1 MKAWLKILITIV
13 VLGVLGAAGWAI
25 YSFYS
30 TEEEMVFRTE
40 KVARGDL
47 MSVIS
52 SSGTV
57 EPEELVNVG
66 AQVSGK
72 IMNFGT
78 DGDGK
83 PVDYGS
89 KVTKGMLLA
98 QIDDVLYEAEVRQ
111 AKASKLLAKA
121 AIRSA
126 QANIAVA
133 KANLLLSS
141 QNWKRACDLY
151 PKKAMSQSDYDA
163 AMAEHLAAQAR
174 IGVSEASLAQARSQ
188 LAAAEATLL
197 KAERNLN
204 YCVITSPVDGVI
216 IDRRVSVG
224 QTVVS
229 NMSASSIFLIA
240 KDLKKMQVWA
250 SVNEAD
256 IGDIKAGMPVIFTVD
271 TFPGIRFRGKV
282 LKVRLNATMSQNVVT
297 YVVEISADNRDG
309 KLLPY
314 LTANVR
320 FIKAS
325 RENVLFVSNAALR
338 FQPEPA
344 MVAPEFRSQLGELLA
359 LRRGERVLW
368 KETAQGLVPVRVK
381 TGLISSG
388 ETEILSGDV
397 REGDDVVNGT
407 EEVSQKAAKSEGG
420 GNSGNPFM
428 PKFPQRRNRNLNPNR
443 TSGGGAAGGVFR
455 HVRNDGS
462 AETLSAA
469 RAAVVLPDRENG
481 RFLLRA
487 AGGGRDAGTVSARA
501 RTDGRGPGEAGGG

>member
-1 MKAWLKILITIV
+1 MKRI
-13 VLGVLGAAGWAI
+13 LGAVITLAVLALLVWGGLKLYRRYNDPEQALA
-25 YSFYS
+25 FK
-30 TEEEMVFRTE
+30 TE
-40 KVARGDL
+40 KVARGNL
-47 MSVIS
+47 RSTIS
-52 SSGTV
+52 ASGTI
-57 EPEELVNVG
+57 EPEELINVG
-66 AQVSGK
+66 AQVNGK
-72 IMNFGT
+72 IMKFGT
-78 DGDGK
+78 DADGK

-89 KVTKGMLLA
+89 RIKAGSVLA
-98 QIDDVLYEAEVRQ
+98 HIDDVLYEAEVRQ
-111 AKASKLLAKA
+111 AQASKLQAEA
-121 AIRSA
+121 AIKSA
-126 QANIAVA
+126 EANIAVT
-133 KANLLLSS
+133 KAALVLAQ
-141 QNWKRACDLY
+141 QNWKRASDLF
-151 PKKAMSQSDYDA
+151 PKRAMSQSDYDA
-163 AMAEHLAAQAR
+163 ARAEHLAAQAR
-174 IGVSEASLAQARSQ
+174 IGVSEASLAQAKSQ

-338 FQPEPA
+338 FQPEPD
-344 MVAPEFRSQLGELLA
+344 MVAPEFRGSLDELFA
-359 LRRGERVLW
+359 LRRGGDRILW
-368 KETAQGLVPVRVK
+368 KEGPAGLVPVRVK
-381 TGLISSG
+381 TGLVSSG
-388 ETEILSGDV
+388 ETEIVSGDIS
-397 REGDDVVNGT
+397 ENDEVVNGT
-407 EEVSQKAAKSEGG
+407 AEAGARNVKAPEAGG
-420 GNSGNPFM
+420 SNQGNPFM
-428 PKFPQRRNRNLNPNR
+428 PKFPQRRNRNLNPGR
-443 TSGGGAAGGVFR
+443 TQQG
-455 HVRNDGS
+455 NN
-462 AETLSAA
+462 A
-469 RAAVVLPDRENG
+469 RP
-481 RFLLRA
+481 
-487 AGGGRDAGTVSARA
+487 AR
-501 RTDGRGPGEAGGG
+501 

>member
-1 MKAWLKILITIV
+1 MKRI
-13 VLGVLGAAGWAI
+13 LGAVITLAVLALLAWGGMKLYRHYNNPEQALA
-25 YSFYS
+25 FK
-30 TEEEMVFRTE
+30 TE
-40 KVARGDL
+40 KVARGNL
-47 MSVIS
+47 RSTIS
-52 SSGTV
+52 ASGTI
-57 EPEELVNVG
+57 EPEELINVG
-66 AQVSGK
+66 AQVNGK
-72 IMNFGT
+72 IMKFGT
-78 DGDGK
+78 DADGK

-89 KVTKGMLLA
+89 RIKAGSVLA
-98 QIDDVLYEAEVRQ
+98 HIDDVLYEAEVRQ
-111 AKASKLLAKA
+111 AKASKLQAEA
-121 AIRSA
+121 AIKSA
-126 QANIAVA
+126 EANIAVT
-133 KANLLLSS
+133 KAALVLAQ
-141 QNWKRACDLY
+141 QNWKRASDLF
-151 PKKAMSQSDYDA
+151 PKRAMSQSDYDA
-163 AMAEHLAAQAR
+163 ARAEHLAAQAR

-256 IGDIKAGMPVIFTVD
+256 IGDIRAGMPVIFTVD

-338 FQPEPA
+338 FQPEPG
-344 MVAPEFRSQLGELLA
+344 MVAPGFRAGLEELLS
-359 LRRGERVLW
+359 LRRGGDRVLW
-368 KETAQGLVPVRVK
+368 KESDAGLVPVRVK
-381 TGLISSG
+381 TGLVSSG
-388 ETEILSGDV
+388 ETEIVSGDIS
-397 REGDDVVNGT
+397 ENDEVVNGT
-407 EEVSQKAAKSEGG
+407 AEAGERNVKAPDAGG
-420 GNSGNPFM
+420 SNQGNPFM
-428 PKFPQRRNRNLNPNR
+428 PKFPQRRNRNLNPGR
-443 TSGGGAAGGVFR
+443 TPQG
-455 HVRNDGS
+455 NN
-462 AETLSAA
+462 A
-469 RAAVVLPDRENG
+469 RP
-481 RFLLRA
+481 
-487 AGGGRDAGTVSARA
+487 AR
-501 RTDGRGPGEAGGG
+501 

>member
-1 MKAWLKILITIV
+1 MKRI
-13 VLGVLGAAGWAI
+13 LGAVITLAVLALLAWGGLKLYRHYNDPEQVLA
-25 YSFYS
+25 FK
-30 TEEEMVFRTE
+30 TE
-40 KVARGDL
+40 KVARGNL
-47 MSVIS
+47 RSTIS
-52 SSGTV
+52 ASGTI
-57 EPEELVNVG
+57 EPEELINVG
-66 AQVSGK
+66 AQVNGK
-72 IMNFGT
+72 IMKFGT
-78 DGDGK
+78 DADGK

-89 KVTKGMLLA
+89 RIKAGSVLA

-111 AKASKLLAKA
+111 ARASKLQAEA
-121 AIRSA
+121 AIKSA
-126 QANIAVA
+126 EANIAVT
-133 KANLLLSS
+133 KAALVLAQ
-141 QNWKRACDLY
+141 QNWKRANSLY

-174 IGVSEASLAQARSQ
+174 IGVSEAALAQARSQ

-338 FQPEPA
+338 FQPEPD
-344 MVAPEFRSQLGELLA
+344 MVAPEFRGELEELLS
-359 LRRGERVLW
+359 LRRGADRVLW
-368 KETAQGLVPVRVK
+368 KESGAGLVPVRVK
-381 TGLISSG
+381 TGLVSSG
-388 ETEILSGDV
+388 ETEIVSGDIN
-397 REGDDVVNGT
+397 ENDEVVNGT
-407 EEVSQKAAKSEGG
+407 AEAGAKNVKAPEGG
-420 GNSGNPFM
+420 SNQGNPFM
-428 PKFPQRRNRNLNPNR
+428 PKFPQRRNRNLNPGR
-443 TSGGGAAGGVFR
+443 TQQG
-455 HVRNDGS
+455 NN
-462 AETLSAA
+462 A
-469 RAAVVLPDRENG
+469 RP
-481 RFLLRA
+481 
-487 AGGGRDAGTVSARA
+487 AR
-501 RTDGRGPGEAGGG
+501 

>member
-1 MKAWLKILITIV
+1 MKRI
-13 VLGVLGAAGWAI
+13 LGAVITLAVLALLAWGGLKLYRHYNNPEQAL
-25 YSFYS
+25 
-30 TEEEMVFRTE
+30 VFKTE
-40 KVARGDL
+40 KVARGNL
-47 MSVIS
+47 RSTIS
-52 SSGTV
+52 ASGTI
-57 EPEELVNVG
+57 EPEELINVG
-66 AQVSGK
+66 AQVNGK
-72 IMNFGT
+72 IMKFGT
-78 DGDGK
+78 DADGK

-89 KVTKGMLLA
+89 RIKAGSVLA
-98 QIDDVLYEAEVRQ
+98 HIDDVLYEAEVRQ
-111 AKASKLLAKA
+111 AKASKLQAEAAIKSAEANISVTKA
-121 AIRSA
+121 A
-126 QANIAVA
+126 
-133 KANLLLSS
+133 LLLAQ

-163 AMAEHLAAQAR
+163 AKAEHLSAQAR

-338 FQPEPA
+338 FQPEPG
-344 MVAPEFRSQLGELLA
+344 MVAPEFQGELDELLA
-359 LRRGERVLW
+359 LRRGGNRVLW
-368 KETAQGLVPVRVK
+368 KESPAGLVPVRVK
-381 TGLISSG
+381 TGLVSSG
-388 ETEILSGDV
+388 ETEIVSGDIK
-397 REGDDVVNGT
+397 ENDEVVNGT
-407 EEVSQKAAKSEGG
+407 AEAGARDVKAPASG
-420 GNSGNPFM
+420 GNQGNPFM
-428 PKFPQRRNRNLNPNR
+428 PKFPQRRNRNLNPGR
-443 TSGGGAAGGVFR
+443 TQQG
-455 HVRNDGS
+455 NN
-462 AETLSAA
+462 A
-469 RAAVVLPDRENG
+469 RPAW
-481 RFLLRA
+481 
-487 AGGGRDAGTVSARA
+487 
-501 RTDGRGPGEAGGG
+501 

>member
-1 MKAWLKILITIV
+1 MKRI
-13 VLGVLGAAGWAI
+13 LGAVITLAVLALLAWGGLKLYRNYNDPGQALA
-25 YSFYS
+25 FK
-30 TEEEMVFRTE
+30 TE
-40 KVARGDL
+40 KVARGNL
-47 MSVIS
+47 RSTIS
-52 SSGTV
+52 ASGTI
-57 EPEELVNVG
+57 EPEELINVG
-66 AQVSGK
+66 AQVNGK
-72 IMNFGT
+72 IMKFGT
-78 DGDGK
+78 DADGR

-89 KVTKGMLLA
+89 RIKAGSVLA
-98 QIDDVLYEAEVRQ
+98 HIDDVLYEAEVRQ
-111 AKASKLLAKA
+111 AKASKLQAEA
-121 AIRSA
+121 AIKSA
-126 QANIAVA
+126 EANIAVT
-133 KANLLLSS
+133 KAALVLAR
-141 QNWKRACDLY
+141 QNWKRASDLF

-174 IGVSEASLAQARSQ
+174 IGVSEAALAQARSQ

-338 FQPEPA
+338 FQPEPE
-344 MVAPEFRSQLGELLA
+344 MVAPEFRGSLDELLA
-359 LRRGERVLW
+359 LRRGGDRVLW
-368 KETAQGLVPVRVK
+368 KESPAGLVPVRVK
-381 TGLISSG
+381 TGLVSSG
-388 ETEILSGDV
+388 ETEIVSGDIG
-397 REGDDVVNGT
+397 ENDEVVNGT
-407 EEVSQKAAKSEGG
+407 AEAGSRDVKAQSAGSNQG
-420 GNSGNPFM
+420 GNPFM
-428 PKFPQRRNRNLNPNR
+428 PKFPQRRNRNLNPGR
-443 TSGGGAAGGVFR
+443 TQQG
-455 HVRNDGS
+455 NN
-462 AETLSAA
+462 A
-469 RAAVVLPDRENG
+469 RP
-481 RFLLRA
+481 
-487 AGGGRDAGTVSARA
+487 AR
-501 RTDGRGPGEAGGG
+501 